1 MSRLLRLSAAACVL
15 ALLAFGTPGAASTP
29 RAVPA
34 ASGGSGTTSGS
45 GSSQTADQMATFW
58 NGFRTAQLQATA
70 LQAKITQETKQQ
82 NQLKGQIASYTSQIA
97 AAQAQQAADTVQLTA
112 TDAQLA
118 SLEASIATTTAQV
131 SDAQQQVQQRFVSL
145 YKAGPASYL
154 GLILGATSMNDFINR
169 LNYVGSVVG
178 SDKGK
183 IDALKTLND
192 QLDAQKTQAN
202 QRKAQIAAEQAAVQA
217 EGAKI
222 TALRASVSQASATL
236 TSQIAAQKPE
246 LDQIQAQKA
255 IYLQDM
261 ATLAGESSSITAM
274 VRARQ
279 ANQAYTWQ
287 GKKLIWPVHGAI
299 SSPFGPRINPIFGNN
314 EFHTGIDIAVDMGV
328 PILAAAPGQVMYA
341 GVMQGY
347 GNVVILDDGGAL
359 ATLYAHMSVIGVHLG
374 QTVKQG
380 QQIGAVGCTGLCTGP
395 HLHFETRVGGTPV
408 QPLGFMP

>member
-1 MSRLLRLSAAACVL
+1 
-15 ALLAFGTPGAASTP
+15 
-29 RAVPA
+29 
-34 ASGGSGTTSGS
+34 
-45 GSSQTADQMATFW
+45 MATLW

-82 NQLKGQIASYTSQIA
+82 GQLKAQIADYTSQIA
-97 AAQAQQAADTVQLTA
+97 ATQAKQAADTAQMAA

-118 SLEASIATTTAQV
+118 QLEVTITATTAQV
-131 SDAQQQVQQRFVSL
+131 QDAQDLVQQRFVSL

-154 GLILGATSMNDFINR
+154 GLILGATSINDFINR

-178 SDKGK
+178 SDKDK
-183 IDALKTLND
+183 IDALKDLNARLD
-192 QLDAQKTQAN
+192 QQKAEAN
-202 QRKAQIAAEQAAVQA
+202 QQKAQIAAEKAAVAA

-222 TALRASVSQASATL
+222 TSLRASVSSASVTL

-261 ATLAGESSSITAM
+261 ATLAGESSSITAL

-279 ANQAYTWQ
+279 ANEAYTWQ

-299 SSPFGPRINPIFGNN
+299 SSPFGPRINPIFGNQ
-314 EFHTGIDIAVDMGV
+314 EFHTGIDIAANLGV
-328 PILAAAPGQVMYA
+328 PILSAAPGTVMYA

-347 GNVVILDDGGAL
+347 GNVVIVDSGGAL
-359 ATLYAHMSVIGVHLG
+359 ATLYAHMSVLG
-374 QTVKQG
+374 AHVGQAVKQG
-380 QQIGAVGCTGLCTGP
+380 QQIGEVGCTGLCTGP
-395 HLHFETRVGGTPV
+395 HLHFETRVGGIPV
-408 QPLGFMP
+408 QPLGFLP